1 MIEAKPF
8 VIEMVAEALPMNEKT
23 AGILQ

>member
-23 AGILQ
+23 AGIL